1 MAVKQTKLID
11 FGKRSRL
18 KVHPVSLGAM
28 RFPKDDQKAVS
39 LIRTAIDAGMTYI
52 DTSRGYGDSELKLAK
67 ALKDG
72 NREKVILSTKWSPW
86 IVKIEPDDSTSA
98 ECTYKRILES
108 MDRLEVEKLDFYQI
122 WNVDSLEHYKAATA
136 KGGMLDGIMR
146 AKDEGLIGHT
156 GFTTHD
162 TPENVSRYIEEADWC
177 EAILFTY
184 NILNSTYREVI
195 AQAHRKGIATIVM
208 NPMGGGMLAE
218 NSPVLKDAVNKA
230 LGSENV
236 IEAAHKYLA
245 GSETV
250 DTILCGISKP
260 SDITS
265 TIENYSKPALTAARR
280 KKLEDA
286 MDKISSKGMGFCVD
300 CKYCMPCP
308 EGIDIPV
315 MMRVSYLSRLL
326 KLKGRPAEI
335 YSWQTKSPS
344 VCTACGKCEA
354 KCTQN
359 LKIIEEMKYLADKF
373 GKKE

>member
-11 FGKRSRL
+11 FGKRSGL
-18 KVHPVSLGAM
+18 KVYPVSMGTM
-28 RFPKDDQKAVS
+28 RFPESDDEAVS
-39 LIRTAIDAGMTYI
+39 LIRTAIDAGIIYL
-52 DTSRGYGDSELKLAK
+52 DTGRGYGDSELKLAK

-72 NREKVILSTKWSPW
+72 YREKVILSTKWCPW
-86 IVKIEPDDSTSA
+86 VVKIEPDDSTSA

-108 MDRLEVEKLDFYQI
+108 MERLEVEKLDFYQI

-146 AKDEGLIGHT
+146 AKDEGLISHT

-162 TPENVSRYIEEADWC
+162 TPENISKYIEEADWC

-184 NILNSTYREVI
+184 NIINPTYRDVI

-208 NPMGGGMLAE
+208 NPMGGGTLAE
-218 NSPVLKDAVNKA
+218 NSPVLKETVNKV
-230 LGSENV
+230 LGNENI
-236 IEAAHKYLA
+236 IETAHRYLA
-245 GSETV
+245 SNENI

-265 TIENYSKPALTAARR
+265 TIENYSKPALPPAQQ
-280 KKLEDA
+280 KKLEEA

-300 CKYCMPCP
+300 CKYCLPCP
-308 EGIDIPV
+308 EGIDIPT
-315 MMRVSYLSRLL
+315 MMRISYLSRFL
-326 KLKGRPAEI
+326 KLKGRPAEL
-335 YSWQTKSPS
+335 YSWQAKSPS

-354 KCTQN
+354 KCTQK
-359 LKIIEEMKYLADKF
+359 LKIIEEMKYLLDKF
-373 GKKE
+373 GKKD